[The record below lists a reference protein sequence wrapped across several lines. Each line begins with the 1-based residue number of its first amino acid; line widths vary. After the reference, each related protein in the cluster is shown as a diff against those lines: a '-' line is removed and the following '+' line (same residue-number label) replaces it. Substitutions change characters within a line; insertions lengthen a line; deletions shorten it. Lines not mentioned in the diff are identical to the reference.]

1 MLCRIWHK
9 AGIRDKRRDG
19 GIRRARTT
27 ASMKLQQLRY
37 LTEVVRRGLNVSEAA
52 EALHTS
58 QPGVSKQIRAFED
71 ELGSPIFVRHGKRL
85 TAVTDAGREIVLAI
99 DRILAELANL
109 RAVGREFADH
119 EKGTLA
125 VGVTHTQARYA
136 LPPVVTQ
143 FKKRFA
149 DVKLKLLQGNPHQL
163 ARMVLDGEADV
174 AIATEA
180 LETYPELV
188 TLPCYSW
195 HHCVVVPKG
204 HPLALVK
211 PLTLEAIAAYPIV
224 TYDATFAG
232 RTSLDRTFAAR
243 GLNPEVSLT
252 ALDSDVIKSYVSLGL
267 GVGIISQRAFR
278 ASHDEGLVALS
289 AEHLFPL
296 QTTRLAFRRGAYL
309 RGFTVAFIR
318 LFTPNLRDEDV
329 KLLAGAAGEN
339 FTI

>member
-1 MLCRIWHK
+1 
-9 AGIRDKRRDG
+9 
-19 GIRRARTT
+19 
-27 ASMKLQQLRY
+27 
-37 LTEVVRRGLNVSEAA
+37 
-52 EALHTS
+52 
-58 QPGVSKQIRAFED
+58 
-71 ELGSPIFVRHGKRL
+71 
-85 TAVTDAGREIVLAI
+85 
-99 DRILAELANL
+99 
-109 RAVGREFADH
+109 
-119 EKGTLA
+119 
-125 VGVTHTQARYA
+125 
-136 LPPVVTQ
+136 VTQ
-143 FKKRFA
+143 FKKRFP
-149 DVKLKLLQGNPHQL
+149 DVKLKLLQGNPMQL

-180 LETYPELV
+180 LETFPELV

-204 HPLALVK
+204 HPLARVK
-211 PLTLEAIAAYPIV
+211 PLTLEAIAGYPIV

-243 GLNPEVSLT
+243 GLHLEVALT

-278 ASHDEGLVALS
+278 ASHDEGLVALP

-318 LFTPNLRDEDV
+318 LFTPNLRDPDL
-329 KLLAGAAGEN
+329 KLLAGAAGED
-339 FTI
+339 FSI